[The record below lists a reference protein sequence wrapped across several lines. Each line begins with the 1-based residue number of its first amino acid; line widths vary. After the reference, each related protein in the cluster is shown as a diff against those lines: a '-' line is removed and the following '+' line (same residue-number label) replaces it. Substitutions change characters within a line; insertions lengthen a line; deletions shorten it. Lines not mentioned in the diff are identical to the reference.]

1 MISGKRLLRSEPVQS
16 ALAWL
21 VALYIRLV
29 HMTTQWTVVR
39 PPSTER
45 LLSSGRPFIACFWH
59 GRMLLMRAALAP
71 ESAIH
76 ILISEHRDGVMIA
89 RALAALGIRTVAGS
103 SKRGGVTALRNMQRL
118 LAEGK
123 NVAITPDGPR
133 GPRMR
138 AKMGAIKAAQ
148 LAGVALLPISGA
160 AKRRR
165 VLGSWDRFC
174 LAFPFGRGV
183 IVWGEPIEV
192 PRAAGDADIERLRL
206 MLEDR
211 LNEMTA
217 EADRRFG
224 QRAIEPAA
232 ERPAEE
238 RAGHARA

>member
-1 MISGKRLLRSEPVQS
+1 MISAKRLLRSEPVQS

-21 VALYIRLV
+21 AALYIRLIDR
-29 HMTTQWTVVR
+29 TTRWTVVR
-39 PPSTER
+39 PPATER
-45 LLSSGRPFIACFWH
+45 MLASGQPFVGCFWH
-59 GRMLLMRAALAP
+59 GRMLLMRGAQPSGLN
-71 ESAIH
+71 IRM
-76 ILISEHRDGVMIA
+76 LISEHRDGVLIA
-89 RALAALGIRTVAGS
+89 RALAHLGVQTVAGS
-103 SKRGGVTALRNMQRL
+103 SKRGASALRSIQRL
-118 LAEGK
+118 LAEGIS
-123 NVAITPDGPR
+123 VAVTPDGPR

-138 AKMGAIKAAQ
+138 AKPGAVKAAQ
-148 LAGVALLPISGA
+148 LAGVPLVCASGA
-160 AKRRR
+160 VSRRY
-165 VLGSWDRFC
+165 VLATWDCFC
-174 LAFPFGRGV
+174 LALPFGRGV
-183 IVWGEPIEV
+183 ILLSEPIEV